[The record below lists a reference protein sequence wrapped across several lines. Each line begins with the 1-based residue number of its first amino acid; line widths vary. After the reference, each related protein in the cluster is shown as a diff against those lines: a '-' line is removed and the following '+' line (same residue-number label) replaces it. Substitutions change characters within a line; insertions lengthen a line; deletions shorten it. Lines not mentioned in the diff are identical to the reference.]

1 MSHTSSLSAEGF
13 VSILYGETFMHKK
26 LSDEPNI
33 QYLSSTD
40 IRLRSLLDTIAA
52 ICLYEQR
59 HQAFAVS
66 ISTSQTAGV
75 TLYVSQNGTIPQF
88 VVDHLVGIR
97 VRLAQVSAL
106 SAKSAQCPADFEHRT
121 TLHNAM
127 ADLEIALYLHSFEK
141 LRHRFKKGVLDLFVN
156 GEYQDIYPES
166 VVNDPETTPKEHS
179 IFRNMMAQLTEL
191 RDQMAMQVRPSYEDG
206 KTIVQIINR
215 LWDEWNPIME
225 SNSRFLQRWDD
236 IYGD

>member
-1 MSHTSSLSAEGF
+1 
-13 VSILYGETFMHKK
+13 MHKK
-26 LSDEPNI
+26 LSDDQPNS
-33 QYLSSTD
+33 QYLSSKD

-88 VVDHLVGIR
+88 VVDHLGDIR

-106 SAKSAQCPADFEHRT
+106 SAKSAQCRADFEHRT

-141 LRHRFKKGVLDLFVN
+141 LRHRFEKGVLDLFDN

-166 VVNDPETTPKEHS
+166 VANDPETTPKEHS

-206 KTIVQIINR
+206 KAIVQIINR
-215 LWDEWNPIME
+215 LWDEWNPIVE
-225 SNSRFLQRWDD
+225 SNPRFLQRWDD